1 MKRAILGVAL
11 LSASGSAHGI
21 GWTDLWSR
29 PEQQTIAQREQAY
42 TEIQG
47 EQYEAA
53 AQHLQRFSDP
63 VSQYNRGN
71 ALAHTGD
78 LQGAIS
84 AYDTVL
90 HDGAADAMLKQD
102 AQHNRD
108 LVEQQKKS
116 QPQSGKP
123 GEKNGKDQ
131 KNDKGGADSKGT
143 KGDTPSSADKG
154 QQDKQS
160 GDKDQGD
167 KGNADK
173 SQDNSNHDSKSQ
185 PAGSANAQNAKQ
197 PQTPQPSQGKQG
209 EENLSAENEANPA
222 SARPGDA
229 SPAPPSEQAQSLDQW
244 LRWIPD
250 DPGGLLRR
258 KFMIE
263 HMLKQRGA
271 PQ

>member
-1 MKRAILGVAL
+1 MKRAILAVAL
-11 LSASGSAHGI
+11 LSASGFAHGM
-21 GWTDLWSR
+21 GWADLWSR
-29 PEQQTIAQREQAY
+29 PEQQTISQRERAY

-47 EQYEAA
+47 EQYAAA
-53 AQHLQRFSDP
+53 AQQLQGFNDP

-78 LQGAIS
+78 LQGALS
-84 AYDTVL
+84 AYDAVL
-90 HDGAADAMLKQD
+90 HDSAADTMLKKD

-123 GEKNGKDQ
+123 AEKGGKDQ
-131 KNDKGGADSKGT
+131 KNDKGGSASKDT
-143 KGDTPSSADKG
+143 KGDKPSSADKG
-154 QQDKQS
+154 LQDKQNA
-160 GDKDQGD
+160 DKDQGG
-167 KGNADK
+167 KGNADGDNAK
-173 SQDNSNHDSKSQ
+173 SSQDNKNE
-185 PAGSANAQNAKQ
+185 PAGGANTKDTEQAQSPEPPRGGQQEK
-197 PQTPQPSQGKQG
+197 
-209 EENLSAENEANPA
+209 NLSAQKEGSPA
-222 SARPGDA
+222 SARPGNT
-229 SPAPPSEQAQSLDQW
+229 SPAPPSEQAQSVDQW

-271 PQ
+271 QQ